1 MITTL
6 NLIAKQISDTVY
18 VSPGSRITSDGGGT
32 IEWMPG
38 TRADALNAPKWTT
51 WAKSSNAGYM
61 DTVRPIT
68 IRAKAT
74 GAMVVT
80 IEEGVNDK
88 YGKDAYF
95 EDDTPYLTTD
105 AFGNTVLEGADGK
118 HIYLGPIANVR
129 PNFEVSGTTAETE
142 AARIKIPGGLL
153 KPTSS
158 VLITTLWQLDGADSK
173 NLYMRAGDDATMTY
187 GTSLRLGSYNGL
199 TTQKTAGFTVLLN
212 NNGSTGAQIAFAN
225 GGNQPFGAAST
236 AVPVEVA
243 VDTALDWSIYL
254 GAINSV
260 VGAPVNKCILKS
272 VIVEIK

>member
-1 MITTL
+1 MPIKFTS
-6 NLIAKQISDTVY
+6 AYGSY
-18 VSPGSRITSDGGGT
+18 VSGQVANLSDQDEIRLVDLGVAVYANYPDTMPAQFRIDPVTGIAT
-32 IEWMPG
+32 
-38 TRADALNAPKWTT
+38 ALVDP
-51 WAKSSNAGYM
+51 SAG
-61 DTVRPIT
+61 
-68 IRAKAT
+68 
-74 GAMVVT
+74 
-80 IEEGVNDK
+80 
-88 YGKDAYF
+88 
-95 EDDTPYLTTD
+95 
-105 AFGNTVLEGADGK
+105 LEGG
-118 HIYLGPIANVR
+118 IVYLGPISNTR
-129 PNFEVSGTTAETE
+129 PNFEVSGTTTETE

-187 GTSLRLGSYNGL
+187 GTSLRIGSYNGL

-225 GGNQPFGAAST
+225 GGSQPFGAASA